1 MPSSPVPSRRHPVLA
16 LAALLAASAGG
27 ADDRPPDQAGARWS
41 LEAGQSGVYDSN
53 IDHDT
58 PARADYGVVFMGAAA
73 WQNRL
78 ARPSLSLRYEAALHR
93 YADSPRW
100 NRLSQRGE
108 ASFEKR
114 LSKRWT
120 SETRGEVS
128 LKGSSEDR
136 ELSNQYT
143 LLQEVYFRVLRGL
156 ELRAYGQARL
166 KRYPA
171 PDQDRDATNTYA
183 GTALRA
189 RLGPAR
195 LEVGSRYEDNAA
207 RADRRDYQRWVHAA
221 ELAAPLGGRDV
232 LDVELKLYDQQYP
245 SRPVGDGP
253 AEGHPRLDRRLV
265 ASVAWAHRF
274 REDLGFEVEYK
285 HDRRTSNEPDKGFDA
300 HQVGLSFLYRFDR
313 PRSGT
318 PEPPPR

>member
-1 MPSSPVPSRRHPVLA
+1 MPSSIVPSRRRASLT
-16 LAALLAASAGG
+16 LAAILAASAAG
-27 ADDRPPDQAGARWS
+27 ADDRPVGRAGGRWS
-41 LEAGQSGVYDSN
+41 LEAGQSSVYDSN

-58 PARADYGVVFMGAAA
+58 PARADYGVVFMGAAG
-73 WQNRL
+73 WQNRV

-93 YADSPRW
+93 YADSPKW

-108 ASFEKR
+108 AAFEKR
-114 LSKRWT
+114 ISKRWT

-143 LLQEVYFRVLRGL
+143 LLEQVDFRVVRGL
-156 ELRAYGQARL
+156 ELRLYGLARL

-189 RLGPAR
+189 RLGAAR

-221 ELAAPLGGRDV
+221 DLAAPLGRRDV
-232 LDVELKLYDQQYP
+232 LDLELKLYDQQYP
-245 SRPVGDGP
+245 SRLVGDGP
-253 AEGHPRLDRRLV
+253 AEGRPRLDRRLV

-274 REDLGFEVEYK
+274 REDLGFEVAYK
-285 HDRRTSNEPDKGFDA
+285 HERRTSNEPDKGFDA
-300 HQVGLSFLYRFDR
+300 HQFGVSFLYRFDR
-313 PRSGT
+313 PRYRA
-318 PEPPPR
+318 PEPPSR